1 MEATKQNEQKNS
13 KVLIYLI
20 LLIIFLIISGVLGYL
35 YFDKSSEV
43 EKLVTEKE
51 QVRSDLQTE
60 LDKLMQE
67 HDQIKTEYG
76 YLSDTLA
83 SRDSM
88 IQANAKEIKSLL
100 NYKWEYFQIKKKLD
114 QLRVTA
120 QGYVRQ
126 MDSLYTV
133 NQELTEENERIR
145 ENFRSEQMKN
155 TELKVEKQ
163 ELEQIVE
170 NAAVLKA
177 YNIQATGIRQRGT
190 NQKETDKARR
200 TDRVRVCFTL
210 GENKLVAHGEK
221 QIYIRIARPD
231 NVILIVDESD
241 KYSFSQNGEK
251 LQYSIKREINYEGEP
266 IDVCAFWNKGNKDD
280 EAMEG
285 KYSVTI
291 YTDQDK
297 IGEGYFELK

>member
-1 MEATKQNEQKNS
+1 MEETEQKQQKNS
-13 KVLIYLI
+13 KSLIYII
-20 LLIIFLIISGVLGYL
+20 LLVLFLIISGVLGYL
-35 YFDKSSEV
+35 YVNKSSEV
-43 EKLVTEKE
+43 KNLVAEKE
-51 QVRSDLQTE
+51 QVRRDLQNE

-83 SRDSM
+83 SRDSI

-100 NYKWEYFQIKKKLD
+100 NYKWEYYQIKKKLD
-114 QLRVTA
+114 RLRVTA

-133 NQELTEENERIR
+133 NQELTEENARIR
-145 ENFRSEQMKN
+145 ENFKSEQMKN

-170 NAAVLKA
+170 NASVLKA
-177 YNIQATGIRQRGT
+177 YNIQATGIRQRGS

-221 QIYIRIARPD
+221 AIYIRIARPD

-241 KYSFSQNGEK
+241 KYSFNYKGEK
-251 LQYSIKREINYEGEP
+251 LQYSIKREIKYEGEP
-266 IDVCAFWNKGNKDD
+266 VDVCAFWNKGNKDD
-280 EAMEG
+280 EAMTG
-285 KYSVTI
+285 KYAVSI
-291 YTDQDK
+291 YTDQEK